1 MTEWRA
7 FVARLRKSDPFSQLW
22 DESCQQILGEH
33 VILQPDTPTRWSSS
47 VTMLMKAVKVKGAVE
62 RMFNVTLNMP
72 DHHVFFC

>member
-7 FVARLRKSDPFSQLW
+7 FVARLRKSDPFSRLW

-33 VILQPDTPTRWSSS
+33 EILQPDTPTRWSSS

-62 RMFNVTLNMP
+62 RMFNATLNMP